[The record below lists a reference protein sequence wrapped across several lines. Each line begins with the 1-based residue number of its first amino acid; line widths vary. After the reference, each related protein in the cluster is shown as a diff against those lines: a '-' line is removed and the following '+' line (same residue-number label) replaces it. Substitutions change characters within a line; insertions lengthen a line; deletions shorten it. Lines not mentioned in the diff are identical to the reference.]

1 MEKGAVRWILDILK
15 TVVIAVLSSMV
26 LVLVFALIVKSTD
39 LNENV
44 IEYVN
49 EGIKIL
55 SLLIGTLVGFKRGG
69 KGGWLKG
76 LLSGVVYVCASFL
89 VFSLISGNLSA
100 ENLSW
105 VDFLTMAVVGVIC
118 GVLSVNLKKSSKNA

>member
-76 LLSGVVYVCASFL
+76 LLSGVVYVGASFL

-118 GVLSVNLKKSSKNA
+118 GVLTVNLKKSSKNA